1 MKKAFILLIIS
12 IYFGLTIVAHA
23 ELVQSDVSVSTIPE
37 IPGPD
42 QIVSI
47 KLTSFAIDLSRADIT
62 WKVNGKIGL
71 NKTGAISYQV
81 KTDSVG
87 TSVTVEAIIS
97 VDGSS
102 ITKSVLIVPSS
113 IDLLW
118 QAVDAHVPPFYKGK
132 AMPSS
137 QSVIK
142 VVAMP
147 QVKAGTIASPTSMTF
162 AWQRNFNAYPDF
174 SGYSKNSFLFQ
185 TSYLNAKEQISVK
198 ATDVSS
204 GATGTQS
211 ITLTTG
217 KPQILFYVYNPLE
230 GILYNRELGSIFS
243 LESSEA
249 TIVAEPYFF
258 SPLDPVS
265 SDLKYSWKLNGQNI
279 STPSKKNWLV
289 IKKPEGIAGSAS
301 IAVSIASIS
310 RLFQS
315 AEKSVIVNLE

>member
-1 MKKAFILLIIS
+1 MYHHL
-12 IYFGLTIVAHA
+12 
-23 ELVQSDVSVSTIPE
+23 
-37 IPGPD
+37 
-42 QIVSI
+42 
-47 KLTSFAIDLSRADIT
+47 
-62 WKVNGKIGL
+62 
-71 NKTGAISYQV
+71 
-81 KTDSVG
+81 
-87 TSVTVEAIIS
+87 
-97 VDGSS
+97 
-102 ITKSVLIVPSS
+102 
-113 IDLLW
+113 
-118 QAVDAHVPPFYKGK
+118 YKGK

-230 GILYNRELGSIFS
+230 GILYSHELGNIFS

-265 SDLKYSWKLNGQNI
+265 SDLKYSWKLNEQNI
-279 STPSKKNWLV
+279 ATPSKKNWLV